1 MFLHFPVIFI
11 VVAVIVVVLVVIVVD
26 FDLVV
31 VVTWGKQ
38 GHQNSSK
45 VVNFLFCRV

>member
-11 VVAVIVVVLVVIVVD
+11 VVAVIVVVLVVIVVA

-31 VVTWGKQ
+31 GGNKDIKIALRL
-38 GHQNSSK
+38 SISYSAE
-45 VVNFLFCRV
+45 CER